1 MTPRH
6 RRFVEEYL
14 VDLNAS
20 QAALRAGYSP
30 RGHKQIGSQ
39 LMQRPDVQQ
48 AVEAAL
54 EARGRSMRITATRVL
69 LELARVAFADPTRI
83 AEWGPQ
89 GLTLKAHDT
98 LTPDDKAAIQEIV
111 TFPDGGPTRIRL
123 HDKQRALAL
132 LARHLGLL
140 NERTAGIVDGARR
153 GEEIV
158 AAAAKA
164 REKIR
169 EYAARFER
177 ERQQELL
184 ENASALAAVGREDEE
199 AEEDF
204 PADDIAAAPDRSW
217 RLRTGDGT

>member
-20 QAALRAGYSP
+20 QAALRAGYTEKSC
-30 RGHKQIGSQ
+30 RNKGCQ
-39 LMQRPDVQQ
+39 LLKRPEVKE

-54 EARGRSMRITATRVL
+54 EARGRSMRITTGRVL

-89 GLTLKAHDT
+89 GLTLKAHET

-111 TFPDGGPTRIRL
+111 AFPDGGPTRIRL
-123 HDKQRALAL
+123 HDKLRALAL

-140 NERTAGIVDGARR
+140 NERTAGVVDGARR
-153 GEEIV
+153 AEELV

-164 REKIR
+164 RALIR
-169 EYAARFER
+169 ERIARMLPAEH
-177 ERQQELL
+177 EADL
-184 ENASALAAVGREDEE
+184 ENSRALASIGATEPDDGEDPDET
-199 AEEDF
+199 
-204 PADDIAAAPDRSW
+204 AAPQD
-217 RLRTGDGT
+217 